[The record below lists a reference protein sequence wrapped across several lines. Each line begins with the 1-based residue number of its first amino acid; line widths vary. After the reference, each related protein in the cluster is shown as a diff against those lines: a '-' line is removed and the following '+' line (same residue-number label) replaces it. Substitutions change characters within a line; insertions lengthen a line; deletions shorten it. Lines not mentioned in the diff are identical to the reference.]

1 MASIYIY
8 GSCVSR
14 DSFDF
19 INKTEHRL
27 LGYTARQSLI
37 SAVSKPYLTTADS
50 GSLESQFQIRNL
62 QGDFDGSLLGILSEL
77 APETDY
83 IFWDLTDERLG
94 LIKIDD
100 YTFITKSV
108 ELVQSGLLG
117 KIKDYEWIK
126 FGTEEHLELWQEAV
140 RALADFA
147 KSNLPNTKIVLIN
160 LPWALLDEK
169 GRPLEKTWDLL
180 PDEANNLLARYAAV
194 IRNYLDVY
202 DIEMSWDKAI
212 ASSVHK
218 WGLAPYHYQDAVYQQ
233 VIDQFTQL
241 TLRRAATVS
250 SSLTDRPN
258 QAEQEPWRDA
268 ADNLGEFLHIPL
280 PAAPFG
286 IHFEARSSL
295 PAGRNLLVALSLE
308 GADEVSLSGARIMK
322 SGMASI
328 GHFRYLEI
336 ETGQRSYFAAFR
348 LPDGVTCSSAKVMG
362 WQIEPGQVEI
372 RNLRL
377 ASSRDAIQIH

>member
-19 INKTEHRL
+19 IDKTEHRL

-37 SAVSKPYLTTADS
+37 SAVSKPYLASADS
-50 GSLESQFQIRNL
+50 GSLESQFQLRNL
-62 QGDFDGSLLGILSEL
+62 QGDFDGSLLDILSEL

-94 LIKIDD
+94 LIKIDE

-117 KIKDYEWIK
+117 RIKDYEWIK

-160 LPWALLDEK
+160 LPWALLDEN
-169 GRPLEKTWDLL
+169 GRPLEKTWELL
-180 PDEANNLLARYAAV
+180 PDEANNLLAKYAAV
-194 IRNYLDVY
+194 IRNHLDVY
-202 DIEMSWDKAI
+202 DIEMSWDKAT
-212 ASSVHK
+212 ASSNHK
-218 WGLAPYHYQDAVYQQ
+218 WGLAPYHYQDAVYEQ
-233 VIDQFTQL
+233 VIEQFNQL
-241 TLRRAATVS
+241 TLRQAATVS
-250 SSLTDRPN
+250 YSLTDLPDP
-258 QAEQEPWRDA
+258 AGHEPWRDA
-268 ADNLGEFLHIPL
+268 ADNLGEFHLAL
-280 PAAPFG
+280 RAASFG

-295 PAGRNLLVALSLE
+295 PAGRNMLVALTLE
-308 GADEVSLSGARIMK
+308 GADDMSLSDARIMK

-336 ETGQRSYFAAFR
+336 ESGQRSYFAGFR
-348 LPDGVTCSSAKVMG
+348 LPVGVTCSSVKVMG
-362 WQIEPGQVEI
+362 WQIEAGQVEI

-377 ASSRDAIQIH
+377 ATSRDAI

>member
-1 MASIYIY
+1 MARIYIY

-19 INKTEHRL
+19 INKSEHRL

-37 SAVSKPYLTTADS
+37 SAVSKPYRAAADS
-50 GSLESQFQIRNL
+50 GALKSQFQVRNL
-62 QGDFDGSLLGILSEL
+62 QGDFDGNLLDILSEL

-117 KIKDYEWIK
+117 KIKEHEWIR

-140 RALADFA
+140 RAFADFA
-147 KSNLPNTKIVLIN
+147 KSNLPDTKIVLIN

-202 DIEMSWDKAI
+202 DIEMSWDEAT
-212 ASSVHK
+212 ASSIHR
-218 WGLAPYHYQDAVYQQ
+218 WGLAPYHYQDAVYEQ
-233 VIDQFTQL
+233 VIDRFAQL
-241 TLRRAATVS
+241 NLHRTAKDS
-250 SSLTDRPN
+250 SSLTGPPN
-258 QAEQEPWRDA
+258 QTEQEPWRDA
-268 ADNLGEFLHIPL
+268 VNNLGEIYVPL
-280 PAAPFG
+280 RTAAFG

-295 PAGRNLLVALSLE
+295 PAGRNMLVALSLE
-308 GADEVSLSGARIMK
+308 GADGMSFSNARIMK
-322 SGMASI
+322 SDIPSV
-328 GHFRYLEI
+328 GHFRYIEI
-336 ETGQRSYFAAFR
+336 ETGQRSYFAGFR
-348 LPDGVTCSSAKVMG
+348 LPVGVTCSSVKLMG
-362 WQIEPGQVEI
+362 WQIETGQVEI

-377 ASSRDAIQIH
+377 AASREAI